1 MIRAECHTA
10 DNALAVAF
18 DATPW
23 FEEAD
28 PPSIVSVA
36 RKGWSSVWIAEAL
49 ESRPGYEDL
58 HRLVHY
64 ASTHLEGRVAG
75 GSLLADLRMRRERRG
90 RRGVARPAPG
100 RGRGHDP
107 GLARRCP
114 SGLGPKDERRRS
126 ARAGS
131 HSSRVTSKVM
141 QIGFEPAT
149 KGPPWAFPLRC
160 LPRHP

>member
-10 DNALAVAF
+10 DNALTIAF

-58 HRLVHY
+58 HRLIDY
-64 ASTHLEGRVAG
+64 ASTHLKDE
-75 GSLLADLRMRRERRG
+75 SLEDPSWPTFDCA
-90 RRGVARPAPG
+90 VN
-100 RGRGHDP
+100 GHDA
-107 GLARRCP
+107 LAWLRRN
-114 SGLGPKDERRRS
+114 
-126 ARAGS
+126 RADIATLIEGS
-131 HSSRVTSKVM
+131 
-141 QIGFEPAT
+141 
-149 KGPPWAFPLRC
+149 
-160 LPRHP
+160 